1 MDFGYKP
8 PDVISLATVSL
19 QWLHDNQLNGLVKV
33 ESFVERGCQAD
44 VVACIYPIVCVIAC
58 SDVVAVDCFYVRLH
72 EFYLTHG
79 RQPCLL
85 AWQKP

>member
-1 MDFGYKP
+1 MFASRQRFGFDFGYKL

-44 VVACIYPIVCVIAC
+44 M
-58 SDVVAVDCFYVRLH
+58 
-72 EFYLTHG
+72 
-79 RQPCLL
+79 L
-85 AWQKP
+85 ATWSLASIRSFAL